1 MELQYELVVN
11 KLTEQPW
18 RLQLVSKKEGGRE

>member
-11 KLTEQPW
+11 KLAEQPW
-18 RLQLVSKKEGGRE
+18 RLQLVSKKEGRSE